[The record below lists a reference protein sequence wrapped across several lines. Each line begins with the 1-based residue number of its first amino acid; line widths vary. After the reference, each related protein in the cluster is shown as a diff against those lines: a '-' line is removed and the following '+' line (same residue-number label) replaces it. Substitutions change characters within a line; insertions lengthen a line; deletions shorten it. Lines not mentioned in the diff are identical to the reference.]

1 MPQIKFTD
9 TNLKT
14 LSADSTTWFSD
25 PTCKG
30 LQLCVTAGGVKTWYV
45 NKWDSTAQKTRRVK
59 LGHQRKVAEEANPSN
74 GLRIGH
80 SWPGP
85 RDDGA
90 PGAYRITGARHF

>member
-59 LGHQRKVAEEANPSN
+59 LGQWSAQGKERHRERMRIVAGTRRAATP
-74 GLRIGH
+74 
-80 SWPGP
+80 P
-85 RDDGA
+85 
-90 PGAYRITGARHF
+90 

>member
-45 NKWDSTAQKTRRVK
+45 NKWDLAAQ
-59 LGHQRKVAEEANPSN
+59 
-74 GLRIGH
+74 
-80 SWPGP
+80 
-85 RDDGA
+85 
-90 PGAYRITGARHF
+90 